1 MIERVSR
8 GVFFAISQALEKTIH
23 IDLQECTLVSSGS
36 IHLTT
41 NYLRLASESFEIFV
55 PSF

>member
-1 MIERVSR
+1 MIEQVSR